1 MRQEAWPWLSV
12 NGTNPNVLPFM
23 KKLGQLD
30 GMDYLGKLMEL
41 EIHGVEF
48 KNLTSGKAVTTWP
61 VRYCADML
69 LSGHTF
75 VLVLYMLAFADLM
88 RRITIMMSPVPR
100 AVCRILIGLF
110 CMACVG
116 ADLFLIVRNQFHYT
130 VDVVMAIIMTVLVYT
145 NVGMT
150 AVVQWYAQ
158 EVDRRGK
165 PIVDNGITWVPA
177 LMVPFCCFN
186 GYYSVQ
192 EMEEQQA
199 GNDSGVWRWLTS
211 LFEPE
216 ASISPDQVQSYGS
229 TENAEQKSEAFALQ
243 KKKREQI
250 PRCSVQSPHCGCDVD
265 NTFDKDTEAL
275 AGSNRRTAKELAAAG
290 RTMSPYALLLW
301 CGLGLLGVTEA
312 VGGLG
317 ALQDA
322 TEETQKLVMALKA
335 NVWEKAKNLG
345 QSEFGDF
352 RAVAQRSQVVAGK
365 NHFVKVQVGAED
377 YIHVK
382 IFEFLKH
389 ERKAPILVDV
399 ELHHTKDDA
408 IEFFPR
414 AVDEF

>member
-1 MRQEAWPWLSV
+1 MRTNFEDDPNLWTEKTTHALLRWCYPPLICGLCFGFQSVMLHMTTAKYVNLKEVDLQPAADVGHLALGHQEVDMDVLDAIAGMAFLLVFAGTLLLRDLRLWVRLFFSNAILFVLKGVFDWLTVFPDSIGWKECETRLSK

-48 KNLTSGKAVTTWP
+48 KNLTSGKDVTTWP

-150 AVVQWYAQ
+150 AVVQWYAS

-177 LMVPFCCFN
+177 LMFPFCCFN

-192 EMEEQQA
+192 EMEEQQVLDEQA
-199 GNDSGVWRWLTS
+199 TNDSGVWRWLTS

-229 TENAEQKSEAFALQ
+229 TENAEQKSEA
-243 KKKREQI
+243 KE
-250 PRCSVQSPHCGCDVD
+250 
-265 NTFDKDTEAL
+265 EA
-275 AGSNRRTAKELAAAG
+275 
-290 RTMSPYALLLW
+290 
-301 CGLGLLGVTEA
+301 
-312 VGGLG
+312 
-317 ALQDA
+317 
-322 TEETQKLVMALKA
+322 
-335 NVWEKAKNLG
+335 
-345 QSEFGDF
+345 
-352 RAVAQRSQVVAGK
+352 
-365 NHFVKVQVGAED
+365 
-377 YIHVK
+377 
-382 IFEFLKH
+382 
-389 ERKAPILVDV
+389 
-399 ELHHTKDDA
+399 
-408 IEFFPR
+408 
-414 AVDEF
+414 

>member
-1 MRQEAWPWLSV
+1 MRTNFEDDPNLWTEKTTHALLRWCYPPLICGLCFGFQSVMLHMTTAKYVNLEHFHLQPAADVGHMALGNQKVNMTVLDAISGMAFLLVFVGTLLLRDLRLWVRLFFSNAILFVLKGVFDWMTVFPDSIGWKECDKRLSV

-192 EMEEQQA
+192 EMEEQQVLDEQA

-229 TENAEQKSEAFALQ
+229 TENAEQKSEA
-243 KKKREQI
+243 KE
-250 PRCSVQSPHCGCDVD
+250 
-265 NTFDKDTEAL
+265 EA
-275 AGSNRRTAKELAAAG
+275 
-290 RTMSPYALLLW
+290 
-301 CGLGLLGVTEA
+301 
-312 VGGLG
+312 
-317 ALQDA
+317 
-322 TEETQKLVMALKA
+322 
-335 NVWEKAKNLG
+335 
-345 QSEFGDF
+345 
-352 RAVAQRSQVVAGK
+352 
-365 NHFVKVQVGAED
+365 
-377 YIHVK
+377 
-382 IFEFLKH
+382 
-389 ERKAPILVDV
+389 
-399 ELHHTKDDA
+399 
-408 IEFFPR
+408 
-414 AVDEF
+414 